1 MDLKEVVSAYYS
13 IYEGK
18 KKEDENPKKWFDD
31 DGDGE
36 GYEEGEVDG
45 KFPDK
50 DDSKKKK
57 KKKDEEEEVDEGL
70 EFVDDLTK
78 EELDEIVSEM
88 VDAYLEEGYDLDE
101 LDLIFAEYLEEAKV
115 TYGHDSGGKSDDDMV
130 SKVRAKKAEKS
141 KARQKRIE
149 DIKTSISDKIKAVK
163 TTAKNL
169 PRDAKALAHK
179 PLVDYAAKATKT
191 STAKDGGITKKT
203 ALKGRGVMPS
213 APDKDGKSKS
223 MLRKSDIE
231 SKISGAASP
240 KNAKT
245 SRKQLRSVVVQD
257 LKKRAGAKVKQATAP
272 ARKAIAH
279 QKAKGAVKDYNR
291 KQDAEAKAKLGGPTS
306 VKGVWTRRG
315 EAVKKAAK
323 NVTDK
328 VTAAPRKAVKAVRNK
343 TASALSSLADKIKTE
358 GIELDAF
365 DTVVAYLID
374 EGFATDF
381 DHAQKIMTTLD
392 SQLIEEVHQQQLEF
406 VEAYL
411 VTNADREGNTPAW
424 RGYKKGKKNVKTG
437 EPLYKAADH
446 LKDEKK

>member
-1 MDLKEVVSAYYS
+1 MDIREVVSAYYS

-18 KKEDENPKKWFDD
+18 KKEEKEEKPEKWFDD
-31 DGDGE
+31 DGDGK
-36 GYEEGEVDG
+36 GYEKGEVDG
-45 KFPDK
+45 KFD
-50 DDSKKKK
+50 KKKK
-57 KKKDEEEEVDEGL
+57 KKEEDEEEVDEGL
-70 EFVDDLTK
+70 EFVDDLTE
-78 EELDEIVSEM
+78 EELDEIVGDM
-88 VDAYLEEGYDLDE
+88 VEAYLEEGYDLDE

-141 KARQKRIE
+141 KKRQKRIE
-149 DIKTSISDKIKAVK
+149 DIKTSISKKIKAV
-163 TTAKNL
+163 KNL

-191 STAKDGGITKKT
+191 STSKDGGITKKT

-213 APDKDGKSKS
+213 NPDKDGKSKS
-223 MLRKSDIE
+223 MLRKSDIQ
-231 SKISGAASP
+231 SKISGAATP
-240 KNAKT
+240 EKAKAG
-245 SRKQLRSVVVQD
+245 RKQLRSVVVQD
-257 LKKRAGAKVKQATAP
+257 LKKRAGSKVKQATAP

-291 KQDAEAKAKLGGPTS
+291 KQDAEAKSKLGGPTS

-343 TASALSSLADKIKTE
+343 TASALSSLADKIKSE

-365 DTVVAYLID
+365 DTVTAYLID
-374 EGFATDF
+374 EGFATTF
-381 DHAQKIMTTLD
+381 DEAQKIMTTLD
-392 SQLIEEVHQQQLEF
+392 SELIKEVHEHQLN
-406 VEAYL
+406 EAML
-411 VTNADREGNTPAW
+411 LTKADKVGNTPAW
-424 RGYKKGKKNVKTG
+424 QNRDKKNVKTG
-437 EPLYKAADH
+437 EPIYKKADH
-446 LKDEKK
+446 LKKEDK